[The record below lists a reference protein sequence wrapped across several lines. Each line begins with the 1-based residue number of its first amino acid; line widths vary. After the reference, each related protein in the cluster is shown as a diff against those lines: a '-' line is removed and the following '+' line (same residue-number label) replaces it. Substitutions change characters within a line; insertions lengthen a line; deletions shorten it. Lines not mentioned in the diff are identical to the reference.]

1 MLGVKIVPEEHLCV
15 SLVPLFN
22 HLDLEDQKKVNA
34 LTHHRVLAKGEQ
46 AFSPEGEAQL
56 VIVARGNLKVYQLST
71 SGKEQLLRIVEPGG
85 YEGENQLFGA
95 ANTASFG
102 EALVPSEV
110 CVLRQADFTKL
121 LEEYPK
127 IALKLLKINAEK
139 TLRMEQQ
146 AQFLVMEKVEER
158 LAAYLLDLSVVA
170 ESPQITLSMKMKEL
184 AAFLGTTPET
194 LSRKFKLLED
204 QSLIRRDKKQ
214 ITVLDQEGLEDI

>member
-1 MLGVKIVPEEHLCV
+1 MTEEHLCV

-22 HLDLEDQKKVNA
+22 HLDIEDQRKVNG
-34 LTHHRVLAKGEQ
+34 LTRHRVVAKGEQ
-46 AFSPEGEAQL
+46 IFSPDGEAQL
-56 VIVARGNLKVYQLST
+56 VILARGALKVYQLSA

-139 TLRMEQQ
+139 SLRTEQQ
-146 AQFLVMEKVEER
+146 TQFLAMEKVEER
-158 LAAYLLDLSVVA
+158 LAAYLLDLSLVA
-170 ESPQITLSMKMKEL
+170 NSEAVTLPMKMKEL

-194 LSRKFKLLED
+194 LSRKFKLLEAQD
-204 QSLIRRDKKQ
+204 LIVRDKKQ
-214 ITVLDQEGLEDI
+214 ITILDQDGLEDL

>member
-1 MLGVKIVPEEHLCV
+1 MTEEHLCV

-22 HLDLEDQKKVNA
+22 HLDIEDQRKVNG
-34 LTHHRVLAKGEQ
+34 LTRHRVVAKGEQ
-46 AFSPEGEAQL
+46 IFSPDGEAQL
-56 VIVARGNLKVYQLST
+56 VILARGALKVYQLSA

-110 CVLRQADFTKL
+110 CVLRQTDFTKL

-139 TLRMEQQ
+139 SLRTEQQ
-146 AQFLVMEKVEER
+146 TQFLAMEKVEER
-158 LAAYLLDLSVVA
+158 LAAYLLDLSLVA
-170 ESPQITLSMKMKEL
+170 NSGTITLPMKMKEL

-194 LSRKFKLLED
+194 LSRKFKLLEA
-204 QSLIRRDKKQ
+204 QGLIVRDKKQ
-214 ITVLDQEGLEDI
+214 LTILDQDALEDL

>member
-1 MLGVKIVPEEHLCV
+1 MTEEHLCV

-22 HLDLEDQKKVNA
+22 HLDIEDQRKVNG
-34 LTHHRVLAKGEQ
+34 LTRHRVVAKGEQ
-46 AFSPEGEAQL
+46 IFSPDGEAQL
-56 VIVARGNLKVYQLST
+56 VILARGALKVYQLSA

-127 IALKLLKINAEK
+127 NALKLLKINAEK
-139 TLRMEQQ
+139 SLRTEQQ
-146 AQFLVMEKVEER
+146 TQFLAMEKVEER
-158 LAAYLLDLSVVA
+158 LAAYLLDLSLVA
-170 ESPQITLSMKMKEL
+170 NSETVTLPMKMKEL

-194 LSRKFKLLED
+194 LSRKFKLLEAQD
-204 QSLIRRDKKQ
+204 LIVREKKQ
-214 ITVLDQEGLEDI
+214 ITILDQDGLEDL